1 MEDFDVV
8 AVMSGG
14 EIVHLK
20 QYGDNLY
27 EVVDNLVKIFE
38 IENVLQIIRVS
49 DQKIWNLK
57 QKEIDFS
64 ALREARN
71 KILNEAN
78 LKQALRDS
86 CERKN

>member
-20 QYGDNLY
+20 QYGENLY
-27 EVVDNLVKIFE
+27 EVVDNLVKILE

-86 CERKN
+86 CEGKN

>member
-27 EVVDNLVKIFE
+27 EVVDNLVKILE

>member
-27 EVVDNLVKIFE
+27 EVVDNLVKILE
-38 IENVLQIIRVS
+38 IENILQIIRVS
-49 DQKIWNLK
+49 DQKIWDLK

-78 LKQALRDS
+78 LKQALRNS

>member
-27 EVVDNLVKIFE
+27 EVVDNLVKILE
-38 IENVLQIIRVS
+38 IENILQIIRVS

-78 LKQALRDS
+78 LKQALRNS